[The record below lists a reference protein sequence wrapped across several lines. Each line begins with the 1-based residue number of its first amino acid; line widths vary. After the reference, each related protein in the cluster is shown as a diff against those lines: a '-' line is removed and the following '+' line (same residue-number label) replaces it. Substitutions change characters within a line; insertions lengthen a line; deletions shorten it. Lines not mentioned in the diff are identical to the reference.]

1 MENDALPFEE
11 FIEETTELLDDL
23 EALILKWET
32 SRDDPET
39 IDALFR
45 GMHTVKG
52 GAGIVKES
60 RLADY
65 AHELE
70 NLLDQARAGKILYSC
85 LLYTS
90 PSPRD

>member
-52 GAGIVKES
+52 GAGIV
-60 RLADY
+60 
-65 AHELE
+65 
-70 NLLDQARAGKILYSC
+70 
-85 LLYTS
+85 
-90 PSPRD
+90 